1 MCYDSHYLQLF
12 VVLFQKTKKKQNQ
25 SKHLITQFQR
35 THLILGVIFSLRMDN
50 SRSLVQM
57 DTIPKN
63 MNREQRNLIDWL
75 IQTNKNLIKPIDH
88 NMTIWAEE
96 EQKKPL
102 KKSTLFNLDN
112 WWHWI
117 MACNV
122 NCDSYLRRLVSVKN
136 FQCYPCWRCW
146 QEWFNSCRKFDKKN
160 DLKIE

>member
-1 MCYDSHYLQLF
+1 
-12 VVLFQKTKKKQNQ
+12 
-25 SKHLITQFQR
+25 
-35 THLILGVIFSLRMDN
+35 MDN

-112 WWHWI
+112 W
-117 MACNV
+117 
-122 NCDSYLRRLVSVKN
+122 
-136 FQCYPCWRCW
+136 
-146 QEWFNSCRKFDKKN
+146 
-160 DLKIE
+160 